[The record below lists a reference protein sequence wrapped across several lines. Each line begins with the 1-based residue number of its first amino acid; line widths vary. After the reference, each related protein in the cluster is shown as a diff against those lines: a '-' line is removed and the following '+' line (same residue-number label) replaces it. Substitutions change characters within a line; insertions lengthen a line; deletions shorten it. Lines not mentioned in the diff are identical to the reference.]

1 MAVNLI
7 LNTSGAIRATQF
19 TATAHYDVGDLNIYV
34 PAQSTV
40 KYTQVFLSLRNEQ
53 GICEIIEL
61 TKTGNS
67 GSNVLYKL
75 SLDQP
80 MRISDEKMELK
91 ILLLNGTDGTYALS
105 NPFSIYLHT
114 NNYVPA
120 RQIYLA
126 RNIGARM
133 QELYIQV
140 LALTEENRKLVNEI
154 RERGHTE

>member
-1 MAVNLI
+1 
-7 LNTSGAIRATQF
+7 
-19 TATAHYDVGDLNIYV
+19 
-34 PAQSTV
+34 
-40 KYTQVFLSLRNEQ
+40 
-53 GICEIIEL
+53 
-61 TKTGNS
+61 
-67 GSNVLYKL
+67 
-75 SLDQP
+75 

-105 NPFSIYLHT
+105 DPFSIYLHT

-126 RNIGARM
+126 RNIGAKM

>member
-19 TATAHYDVGDLNIYV
+19 TATAIYDVGDLNIYV
-34 PAQSTV
+34 PMQTTV
-40 KYTQVFLSLRNEQ
+40 KYTQVFLSLRNAQ
-53 GICEIIEL
+53 GLCEIVKL

-80 MRISDEKMELK
+80 MRISDEKVELK
-91 ILLLNGTDGTYALS
+91 ILLLNGTDGTYAIS
-105 NPFSIYLHT
+105 NPFDIYLHT

-133 QELYIQV
+133 QELYIEV
-140 LALTEENRKLVNEI
+140 LALTEENRRLVNEI
-154 RERGHTE
+154 RERGHIE